1 MIDPT
6 FENINRLFIL
16 SLKNSNNHL
25 RLYSGKIYV
34 PLVEIKDIN
43 VLIDNKSFFDQS
55 VKNKQDDYQKPVG
68 VSRNNDYMTGNL

>member
-1 MIDPT
+1 M
-6 FENINRLFIL
+6 
-16 SLKNSNNHL
+16 
-25 RLYSGKIYV
+25 